1 LTMRVVDIIARK
13 RDGRDLST
21 EEINYMVHGL
31 TVGTIPDYQVSAW
44 LMAVYLKGMTLEETV
59 ALTMAMAQSGRLVDL
74 SGIPGIKV
82 DKHSTG
88 GVGDTTT
95 LVVAPIVAAAG
106 VPVAKMSGRGL
117 GFTGGTIDKLE
128 AIPGFSPAIG
138 MPSFLRQIRRHQLAV
153 ISQTGDLAPAD
164 GLLYALRD
172 VTATVESIPLIA
184 SSIMSKKIAAGADK
198 ILLDVKVGNGAFMH
212 GLQDAVLLA
221 QTMVKIGKMSGR
233 ETVALLTGM
242 DEPLGYAVGNGLEV
256 QEAIDIL
263 SGRVQGRLRELCLTL
278 SAHMLVMAKASNSI
292 HEGREKAIH
301 LLDEGIALK
310 KFVDFI
316 AAQGGNPDVVVNP
329 DLLPVAQFR
338 REVAAA
344 RDGYIQRID
353 TAEIGY
359 SAVIL
364 GAGREFKGQQID
376 LAAGLVMK
384 CRVGDYVTR
393 NQPLAVLYSNRQD
406 ALKPANAKVMA
417 AIVIG
422 GRLAPP
428 TKLILGFVDDSG
440 FHLD

>member
-1 LTMRVVDIIARK
+1 MTMRIVDIIARK
-13 RDGRDLST
+13 RDGKDLT
-21 EEINYMVHGL
+21 PEEINYMVQGL
-31 TVGTIPDYQVSAW
+31 TAGTVPDYQVSAW
-44 LMAVYLKGMTLEETV
+44 LMAVYLKGMTLEEIV
-59 ALTMAMAQSGRLVDL
+59 ALTMAMAQSGRMVDL
-74 SGIPGIKV
+74 SGIPGVKI

-106 VPVAKMSGRGL
+106 IPVAKMSGRGL

-128 AIPGFSPAIG
+128 AIPGFSPALE
-138 MPSFLRQIRRHQLAV
+138 MPSFLRQIRRHHLAV

-212 GLQDAVLLA
+212 DLQDAVLLA
-221 QTMVKIGKMSGR
+221 QTMVNIGRVSGR
-233 ETVALLTGM
+233 ETIALLTGM
-242 DEPLGYAVGNGLEV
+242 DEPLGCAVGNGLEV

-263 SGRVQGRLRELCLTL
+263 SGKVQGRLRDLCLML
-278 SAHMLVMAKASNSI
+278 AAYMLVMAKAENTIS
-292 HEGREKAIH
+292 EGREKAIR
-301 LLDEGIALK
+301 LLDDGSALR

-316 AAQGGNPDVVVNP
+316 TAQGGNPEAVVNP
-329 DLLPVAQFR
+329 ALLPAAQFQ
-338 REVAAA
+338 REVVAA
-344 RDGYIQRID
+344 RDGYIQSIN

-359 SAVIL
+359 SAVVL

-384 CRVGDYVTR
+384 CRVGDYVAR
-393 NQPLAVLYSNRQD
+393 NQPLAVLHSNRHD
-406 ALKPANAKVMA
+406 VLEPTSEKVVE
-417 AIVIG
+417 AIAIG
-422 GRLAPP
+422 DRPVSP
-428 TKLILGFVDDSG
+428 TQLILGFVDDAG
-440 FHLD
+440 LHLN